1 LESCEIVDTGK
12 QLLQYFYSTYGSIV
26 TVHDEI
32 VICKGDSADCE
43 SFDGEISVQIANTKT
58 IHKYA
63 CMALFKNEA
72 TIVAGQET
80 ATVETLSAR

>member
-1 LESCEIVDTGK
+1 MESCEIVDTGK
-12 QLLQYFYSTYGSIV
+12 RLLETFYSTYGSTV

-32 VICKGDSADCE
+32 VICKGDSAACE
-43 SFDGEISVQIANTKT
+43 VFDGDISVQIASTKT

-63 CMALFKNEA
+63 CMALFRNEA

-80 ATVETLSAR
+80 ATVETLSAT